1 MKHLHRVHP
10 GPDVLRKYDCKTQTW
25 DDVSSSDKKA
35 IWVELVKMQ
44 GKVCAYCERK
54 IDLHKEG
61 DKHIEH
67 FKRKGSHKGLTFD
80 WGNLFG
86 SCGEKKRCGF
96 YKDKQEYNESD
107 LLKADVLDPNDFFLF
122 IYSGDVV
129 VKPGVNAQSKKIA
142 EVTLSVFNLN
152 PKYGGVKAER
162 RSALEKGMSAMMGY
176 IKIAQELIES
186 GGDVDGVSQYVR
198 DCYYEH
204 IEKMDFISARKH
216 VFDAFLP

>member
-1 MKHLHRVHP
+1 M
-10 GPDVLRKYDCKTQTW
+10 T
-25 DDVSSSDKKA
+25 
-35 IWVELVKMQ
+35 
-44 GKVCAYCERK
+44 
-54 IDLHKEG
+54 
-61 DKHIEH
+61 
-67 FKRKGSHKGLTFD
+67 
-80 WGNLFG
+80 
-86 SCGEKKRCGF
+86 
-96 YKDKQEYNESD
+96 
-107 LLKADVLDPNDFFLF
+107 FFLF